1 MPYRKTLVHIIQN
14 IDSGPDQKETF
25 LRGLLTSQAYSD
37 SVDRSV
43 IIGPL
48 CRGVVDCL
56 GQLGPDFRVLYSS
69 QNGITGH
76 SCAQELA
83 AVEAKFGVAI
93 VYGIRNFYHPDTRRA
108 VPAEVVLID
117 VSRANI
123 HPVNVLKAWMYD
135 EFQLPSDQYEK
146 NSQYEQCVRLAPAA
160 LAVLR
165 ALGASDPNRPA
176 VLISHDTIGI
186 PCALAANMDP
196 LGAFKTIYF
205 AHHVPTIRRLVE
217 TNPGHDT
224 LLYNA
229 MNWAQQNQYYVS
241 ELFGPQNFSFQHALT
256 GAARFCDNI
265 ITISDRVKQELRFL
279 DPRFDT
285 LNLDTVYH
293 GLSTRKHSLERKKI
307 SHTRLQQYAGNLLG
321 YIPDHI
327 FTHTACVTVGNALWR
342 DLRVL
347 YQLEPLF
354 KQRGHTG
361 VYFLSSPDTPSST
374 QPDLSSNQLRDIGSS
389 DFCPPRRVAHHGQ
402 HWTLS
407 ESEAAFYCFI
417 QEFNAR
423 NQHIKAV
430 LINPLGWE
438 AHKQD
443 CCMPPEMDI
452 SDLCV
457 GSDLEFC
464 QSTYEP
470 FGCVPLQSVANGGL
484 CVISNICGCKDLL
497 ELLDIPETEIDNII
511 TADYTRNGTT
521 RFNRKGI
528 LALNQAAR
536 DQIEERVSDQVA
548 RTIMDR
554 LPQNDDQ
561 RKTFLQQGQQLASS
575 MSWDYIC
582 ETFFLPAIEHAYHK
596 HRNRQIA

>member
-1 MPYRKTLVHIIQN
+1 MPYKKTLIHITQN
-14 IDSGPDQKETF
+14 TTDGPDQKDTF
-25 LRGLLTSQAYSD
+25 LTGLLTSHSYID
-37 SVDRSV
+37 SIERSI

-48 CRGVVDCL
+48 YRGVVDGL
-56 GQLGPDFRVLYSS
+56 GRLGPNFRVLYSS
-69 QNGITGH
+69 QNGITGN
-76 SCAQELA
+76 SYAQELA
-83 AVEAKFGVAI
+83 AIEAKFGVAI
-93 VYGIRNFYHPDTRRA
+93 VYGIRNFYHPDTHRA
-108 VPAEVVLID
+108 TPAEVVLID

-123 HPVNVLKAWMYD
+123 YPVNVLKTWMYD

-146 NSQYEQCVRLAPAA
+146 NSQYEQYVRLAPAA

-165 ALGASDPNRPA
+165 ALGASDPSQPA
-176 VLISHDTIGI
+176 VLISHDTVGV
-186 PCALAANMDP
+186 PCALAAIMDP
-196 LGAFKTIYF
+196 LGSFKTIYL
-205 AHHVPTIRRLVE
+205 AHQVPTVRRLVE
-217 TNPGHDT
+217 SNPGHDT

-229 MNWAQQNQYYVS
+229 LNWARQNQYYVG
-241 ELFGPQNFSFQHALT
+241 ELFGPQDSSFQYALT
-256 GAARFCDNI
+256 NAAQFCDNI
-265 ITISDRVKQELRFL
+265 ITVSEQVKQELRFL
-279 DPRFDT
+279 GPRFDT
-285 LNLDTVYH
+285 LNLDTVHH
-293 GLSTRKHSLERKKI
+293 GLSAQKYSLERKKI

-321 YIPDHI
+321 YIPDYI
-327 FTHTACVTVGNALWR
+327 FTHTAGITTGKALWR

-354 KQRGHTG
+354 QQQGRTG
-361 VYFLSSPDTPSST
+361 AYFLFSPDTPASS
-374 QPDLSSNQLRDIGSS
+374 QSDLSSNQLQDLDSS
-389 DFCPPRRVAHHGQ
+389 DFCPPRRVAHRDQ
-402 HWTLS
+402 YWTLS

-452 SDLCV
+452 SDLCI

-470 FGCVPLQSVANGGL
+470 FGHTPLQSVANGGL
-484 CVISNICGCKDLL
+484 CVISNICGCTDLL
-497 ELLDIPETEIDNII
+497 DLLDLSEIDNVI
-511 TADYTRNGTT
+511 TADYTRNGTSH
-521 RFNRKGI
+521 FSRKAI

-536 DQIEERVSDQVA
+536 DQIEERISDQVA

-561 RKTFLQQGQQLASS
+561 MEKLLRQGHQLAQS
-575 MSWDYIC
+575 MSWDHIC
-582 ETFFLPAIEHAYHK
+582 ETFFLPAIDRAYHK
-596 HRNRQIA
+596 RRNRQIA

>member
-1 MPYRKTLVHIIQN
+1 MLYRKTLVHITHN
-14 IDSGPDQKETF
+14 TAGGPNQKETF
-25 LRGLLTSQAYSD
+25 LTGLLTSRAYND
-37 SVDRSV
+37 SVDRSI

-48 CRGVVDCL
+48 CRGIVDGL
-56 GQLGPDFRVLYSS
+56 GQLGPNFRVLYSS

-76 SCAQELA
+76 SYARELA

-93 VYGIRNFYHPDTRRA
+93 VYGTQNFYHPNTHHA
-108 VPAEVVLID
+108 TSAEVVLID

-123 HPVNVLKAWMYD
+123 YPVNVLKAWMYD
-135 EFQLPSDQYEK
+135 EFQLPSDRYEK
-146 NSQYEQCVRLAPAA
+146 NSQYEQYVRLAPAA

-165 ALGASDPNRPA
+165 ALGASDPNRPS
-176 VLISHDTIGI
+176 VLISHDTVGV
-186 PCALAANMDP
+186 PCVLAANMDP

-205 AHHVPTIRRLVE
+205 AHHVPAIRRLVE

-229 MNWAQQNQYYVS
+229 VNWARQNQYYVS
-241 ELFGPQNFSFQHALT
+241 ELFGPQDFSFQHALT
-256 GAARFCDNI
+256 SAARFCDNI

-279 DPRFDT
+279 GPRFDN

-293 GLSTRKHSLERKKI
+293 GLSARKHSLEQKKI

-321 YIPDHI
+321 YIPDYV
-327 FTHTACVTVGNALWR
+327 FTHTAGITTGKALWR

-347 YQLEPLF
+347 YHLEPLF
-354 KQRGHTG
+354 QQRDCTG
-361 VYFLSSPDTPSST
+361 VYFLFSPDTPPSS
-374 QPDLSSNQLRDIGSS
+374 QPDLSSNQFQDVGSS
-389 DFCPPRRVAHHGQ
+389 DFCPPRRVAHRDR
-402 HWTLS
+402 HWSLS

-464 QSTYEP
+464 QSAYEP
-470 FGCVPLQSVANGGL
+470 FGCTPLQSVASGSL
-484 CVISNICGCKDLL
+484 CVISNVCGCKDLL
-497 ELLDIPETEIDNII
+497 ELLDRPETEIDNII
-511 TADYTRNGTT
+511 TADYTQNGTT
-521 RFNRKGI
+521 HFNRKAI

-548 RTIMDR
+548 QTIMDR
-554 LPQNDDQ
+554 LPQNNEQ
-561 RKTFLQQGQQLASS
+561 RENFLRQGQQLARS
-575 MSWDYIC
+575 MSWDHIC
-582 ETFFLPAIEHAYHK
+582 ETFFLPAIEHAYNK
-596 HRNRQIA
+596 HRERQIA

>member
-1 MPYRKTLVHIIQN
+1 
-14 IDSGPDQKETF
+14 
-25 LRGLLTSQAYSD
+25 
-37 SVDRSV
+37 
-43 IIGPL
+43 
-48 CRGVVDCL
+48 
-56 GQLGPDFRVLYSS
+56 LGPNFRVLYSS

-76 SCAQELA
+76 SCSQELA

-135 EFQLPSDQYEK
+135 EFQLPSDRYEK
-146 NSQYEQCVRLAPAA
+146 NSQYEQYVRLAPAA

-165 ALGASDPNRPA
+165 ALGASDPNHPA

-205 AHHVPTIRRLVE
+205 AHHVPTIRNLVE

-224 LLYNA
+224 LLCNA
-229 MNWAQQNQYYVS
+229 LDWAQQNQYYIS
-241 ELFGPQNFSFQHALT
+241 ELFGPQDFSFQHALT
-256 GAARFCDNI
+256 TAARFCDNI

-279 DPRFDT
+279 DPRFDN

-293 GLSTRKHSLERKKI
+293 GLSTHKHSLEQKKI

-321 YIPDHI
+321 YIPDYI
-327 FTHTACVTVGNALWR
+327 FTHTAGITVGKALWR

-354 KQRGHTG
+354 QQRGQTG
-361 VYFLSSPDTPSST
+361 VYFLLSPDTP
-374 QPDLSSNQLRDIGSS
+374 PSNQLRDIDSS
-389 DFCPPRRVAHHGQ
+389 DFCPPRRVAHRDR
-402 HWTLS
+402 HWALS

-430 LINPLGWE
+430 LINPLCWE

-464 QSTYEP
+464 QSAYEP
-470 FGCVPLQSVANGGL
+470 FGCAPLQSVANGSL
-484 CVISNICGCKDLL
+484 CVISNVCGCKDLL
-497 ELLDIPETEIDNII
+497 ERLDTQEAETGIDNII

-521 RFNRKGI
+521 HFNRKTI
-528 LALNQAAR
+528 LSLDQAAR

-554 LPQNDDQ
+554 LPQ
-561 RKTFLQQGQQLASS
+561 
-575 MSWDYIC
+575 
-582 ETFFLPAIEHAYHK
+582 
-596 HRNRQIA
+596 